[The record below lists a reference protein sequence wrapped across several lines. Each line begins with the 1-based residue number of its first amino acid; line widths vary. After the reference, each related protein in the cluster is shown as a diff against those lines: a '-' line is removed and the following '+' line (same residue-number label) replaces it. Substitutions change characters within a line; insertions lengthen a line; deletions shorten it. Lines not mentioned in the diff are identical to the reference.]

1 MFLMCNVVAISKS
14 SGGPLTGGMRTD
26 NLPAR
31 MCPCESS
38 QKIPFSPMSHSTQQ
52 KVNMEARFN
61 CCTAHTPS
69 TKSKSKNLEMNSEG
83 LESETAEW
91 TQACLNKYT
100 NRDAVTD
107 VCAPGSVHVC
117 MFSSSALWKCY
128 KQWHSSNNMHTQCPD
143 LAFKILFSNKKN

>member
-1 MFLMCNVVAISKS
+1 MRSEAPEKQMFLMCNVVAISKS

-83 LESETAEW
+83 LESETAE
-91 TQACLNKYT
+91 
-100 NRDAVTD
+100 
-107 VCAPGSVHVC
+107 
-117 MFSSSALWKCY
+117 
-128 KQWHSSNNMHTQCPD
+128 
-143 LAFKILFSNKKN
+143 